1 MSKKLIEIS
10 PVSKSVP
17 FDNTTNGFVS
27 TEAQSAIEEAKS
39 VAASAS
45 RGPTTCGFDGNAGT
59 GRWLEFYSN
68 NPSNNNPFIVAEP
81 AEIVSLS
88 VSAAANSTGTVTIF
102 RNGVSLQ
109 TISLSANRKARVKSL
124 AHALTDLD
132 ELSVQITSG
141 SISRPV
147 VYLFIRTLP

>member
-17 FDNTTNGFVS
+17 FDNTTNGFTS

-45 RGPTTCGFDGNAGT
+45 RGPTLCGFDGSAGT

-68 NPSNNNPFIVAEP
+68 NPSNGNPFIIAEP
-81 AEIVSLS
+81 AELVAVSI
-88 VSAAANSTGTVTIF
+88 SASANSTGTVTIF
-102 RNGVSLQ
+102 KNGVSLQ
-109 TISLSANRKARVKSL
+109 TISLSASRKNRVKNLLHS
-124 AHALTDLD
+124 LTDLD
-132 ELSVQITSG
+132 EISVQVTSG
-141 SISRPV
+141 SVTRPV
-147 VYLFIRTLP
+147 VYMFIRTLP